1 MHQSFKGVDYAIPGA
16 KFWVNGMVYEPNKVP
31 GFSTLKPNLSPI
43 EEIFFSTE
51 ILSIQKKMMT
61 P

>member
-1 MHQSFKGVDYAIPGA
+1 MHQSFKLVDYAIPAA
-16 KFWVNGMVYEPNKVP
+16 KFWVNGMVYEPNKVL

>member
-1 MHQSFKGVDYAIPGA
+1 MHQSFKRVDYAIPGA